1 MTNEVE
7 YPLAEPDIAEE
18 IEVVNSDADT
28 IQVLANKIHHQK
40 TKEYFEEVLNTFENG
55 NYRSS
60 VVMLCTVVICD
71 LVFKLKDLEEI
82 HGDAKAEKILKD
94 LHVEKEANPVSPDWE
109 NQLIEKSFIE
119 AKLLEN
125 DVYTHIKTLKTY
137 RNLCAHPVLN
147 SMDILYRPN
156 KEQAESLI
164 KNMLEGLLT
173 KHPLFTKNVFVPF
186 MVEIERIQHDLS
198 NQERLETYIESKFF
212 VHFNKELTEYIF
224 KNLWKIVFK
233 NDGKRENDNRNINYK
248 VLLIIYK
255 KYNEILFNYI
265 KKNPDYFSDFL
276 DKETILSK
284 LFDFLSRYPEIYS
297 LFRNHTQEIL
307 NKRATK
313 ENSWFIR
320 SVFVSES
327 LKDHFNAIESKIHCP
342 GNYYNQPY
350 IHRYYLRSE
359 DVEILNELAK
369 KEDVLSEFYDFM
381 ISHYYHSGSFN
392 NADHTFE
399 ICIKPFYEEFNKE
412 QFETLL
418 QEANSNPQCYEGMFG
433 SRNKILLPTAKKV
446 MSNTNIEEIYKNIF

>member
-1 MTNEVE
+1 M
-7 YPLAEPDIAEE
+7 
-18 IEVVNSDADT
+18 
-28 IQVLANKIHHQK
+28 
-40 TKEYFEEVLNTFENG
+40 
-55 NYRSS
+55 
-60 VVMLCTVVICD
+60 
-71 LVFKLKDLEEI
+71 
-82 HGDAKAEKILKD
+82 
-94 LHVEKEANPVSPDWE
+94 
-109 NQLIEKSFIE
+109 
-119 AKLLEN
+119 
-125 DVYTHIKTLKTY
+125 
-137 RNLCAHPVLN
+137 
-147 SMDILYRPN
+147 
-156 KEQAESLI
+156 
-164 KNMLEGLLT
+164 
-173 KHPLFTKNVFVPF
+173 
-186 MVEIERIQHDLS
+186 
-198 NQERLETYIESKFF
+198 
-212 VHFNKELTEYIF
+212 
-224 KNLWKIVFK
+224 
-233 NDGKRENDNRNINYK
+233 
-248 VLLIIYK
+248 
-255 KYNEILFNYI
+255 
-265 KKNPDYFSDFL
+265 

-313 ENSWFIR
+313 KNSWFIR

-327 LKDHFNAIESKIHCP
+327 LKDHFNAIESKIH
-342 GNYYNQPY
+342 GHGSYYNQPY

-433 SRNKILLPTAKKV
+433 NRNKILLPTAKKV

>member
-1 MTNEVE
+1 M
-7 YPLAEPDIAEE
+7 
-18 IEVVNSDADT
+18 
-28 IQVLANKIHHQK
+28 
-40 TKEYFEEVLNTFENG
+40 
-55 NYRSS
+55 
-60 VVMLCTVVICD
+60 
-71 LVFKLKDLEEI
+71 
-82 HGDAKAEKILKD
+82 
-94 LHVEKEANPVSPDWE
+94 
-109 NQLIEKSFIE
+109 
-119 AKLLEN
+119 LEN

-307 NKRATK
+307 NKRASKKTAGLL
-313 ENSWFIR
+313 E
-320 SVFVSES
+320 VF
-327 LKDHFNAIESKIHCP
+327 LFPD
-342 GNYYNQPY
+342 
-350 IHRYYLRSE
+350 L
-359 DVEILNELAK
+359 
-369 KEDVLSEFYDFM
+369 
-381 ISHYYHSGSFN
+381 
-392 NADHTFE
+392 
-399 ICIKPFYEEFNKE
+399 
-412 QFETLL
+412 
-418 QEANSNPQCYEGMFG
+418 
-433 SRNKILLPTAKKV
+433 
-446 MSNTNIEEIYKNIF
+446 